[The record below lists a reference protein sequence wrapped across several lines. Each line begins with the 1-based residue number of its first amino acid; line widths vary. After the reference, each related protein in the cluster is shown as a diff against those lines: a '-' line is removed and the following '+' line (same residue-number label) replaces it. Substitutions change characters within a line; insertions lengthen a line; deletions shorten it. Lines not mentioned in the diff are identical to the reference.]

1 MLSWAWTSTIILSLK
16 TNLKA
21 THLAW
26 VFVLL
31 LQTYSPAGAAFADA
45 PSPEEPDAFLAE
57 RRVMI
62 ERDLRRRGIKSPRVL
77 AAMEAVPRHLFVPE
91 DLRSAA
97 YDDRALPIGSSQ
109 TISQPYIVAFMTEL
123 LELRPSD
130 KVLEIGTGSGYQT
143 AVLARLAA
151 AVSTIE
157 ILPPLGSRAR
167 KLLDALGYKNIEF
180 KLGDGFYG
188 WEEQGPF
195 DAILV
200 TAAASKI
207 PEPLW
212 RQLRD
217 GGRLV
222 MPLGGPG
229 KSQKLIRARK
239 SAGKPGIIEDFTE
252 VLFVPLRGAIEKPS
266 R

>member
-1 MLSWAWTSTIILSLK
+1 MPSWAWTSTIILSLK
-16 TNLKA
+16 TSRKS
-21 THLAW
+21 TPLAW
-26 VFVLL
+26 AFVVL
-31 LQTYSPAGAAFADA
+31 LQTFLPAGAALYDP
-45 PSPEEPDAFLAE
+45 PSPEDPDTYLAR
-57 RRVMI
+57 RRVMV
-62 ERDLRRRGIKSPRVL
+62 ERDLRGRGIKDPRVL
-77 AAMEAVPRHLFVPE
+77 AVMEAVPRHLFVP
-91 DLRSAA
+91 DKLRAAA
-97 YDDRALPIGSSQ
+97 YDDRPLPIGEGQ
-109 TISQPYIVAFMTEL
+109 TISQPYIVAFMSEL
-123 LELRPSD
+123 LELKPTD

-151 AVSTIE
+151 AVSSIE
-157 ILPPLGSRAR
+157 ILPSLGARAR

-180 KLGDGFYG
+180 KLADGFYG
-188 WEEQGPF
+188 WEDRGPF
-195 DAILV
+195 DAIIV

-222 MPLGGPG
+222 MPLGEPG

-239 SAGKPGIIEDFTE
+239 SAGQVSMEDFTE
-252 VLFVPLRGAIEKPS
+252 VLFVPLRGVIQKPS